1 MDRNAV
7 NNIICLLIP
16 VGMFLFLFSL
26 DRLKKWGESNGGS
39 RKTIA
44 TIIYIIA
51 VIGMFGL
58 SIATGGGGWLIV
70 VVLVGGA
77 AAVIG
82 VVGYAFFRAGE
93 EDARL
98 TSEGRPPRFG
108 PPPFGKR

>member
-16 VGMFLFLFSL
+16 VGMFLILFTL

-39 RKTIA
+39 RKSIA
-44 TIIYIIA
+44 TIITII
-51 VIGMFGL
+51 VIIGMFGL
-58 SIATGGGGWLIV
+58 SIAGGGGGWIIALLLI
-70 VVLVGGA
+70 GGA

-98 TSEGRPPRFG
+98 TSEGKPPRFG